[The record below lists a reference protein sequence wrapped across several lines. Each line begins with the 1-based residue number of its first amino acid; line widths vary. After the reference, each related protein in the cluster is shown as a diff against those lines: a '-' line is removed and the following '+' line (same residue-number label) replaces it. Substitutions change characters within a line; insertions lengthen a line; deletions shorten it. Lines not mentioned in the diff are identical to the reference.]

1 MRRFGSPCGYKETAA
16 HALHALLKAQSS
28 KQNIEPITFN
38 PEIKMRG
45 YIRR

>member
-16 HALHALLKAQSS
+16 HALLKAQSS

-38 PEIKMRG
+38 PKIKMRG